1 MYTGGN
7 IEEGHGHDRMKLE
20 CHLDLSLIQSYYKK
34 MIENSSNWEEIL
46 DSM

>member
-20 CHLDLSLIQSYYKK
+20 CHLDLTQSYYKK